1 MELSHSNF
9 EKKYYCTFLVCFLG
23 NSSFYAKAMS
33 SLTRPT
39 SSNYGFPFQSVVDNG
54 NVYDSNKGIFTCP
67 EAGIYVFAFAV
78 EASHNRDFMVYFYRG
93 GSKQSLIGVWPDAS
107 NGVNAD
113 TSSTLQMI
121 RMSRGDTIYLYPSD
135 SDGTL
140 EPLHS
145 TFSGWRIDNRE
156 YMSSWM
162 YIVTN
167 CFNPN

>member
-1 MELSHSNF
+1 
-9 EKKYYCTFLVCFLG
+9 
-23 NSSFYAKAMS
+23 MS

-54 NVYDSNKGIFTCP
+54 NIYDSNKGIFTCP

-121 RMSRGDTIYLYPSD
+121 RMSRGDTIYLYPAD
-135 SDGTL
+135 SDGIL

-162 YIVTN
+162 YIVTVLILISTI
-167 CFNPN
+167 FNLWCTC